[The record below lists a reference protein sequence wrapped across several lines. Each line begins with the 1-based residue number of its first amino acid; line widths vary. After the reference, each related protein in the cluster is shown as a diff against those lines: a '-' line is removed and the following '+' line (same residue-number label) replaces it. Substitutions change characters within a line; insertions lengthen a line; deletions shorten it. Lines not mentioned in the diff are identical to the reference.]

1 LRLTTTPC
9 AAWADDY
16 DQRPV
21 QTVNGI
27 LLLYDR
33 PLEPNAPTIMEH
45 VDAFARHS
53 SFDVWSV
60 NTGLGFPKT
69 LGALD
74 FSVVLLHYSLFG
86 IAPFKLD
93 EYFERYLD
101 RSKAYKVA
109 FFQDEYQ
116 FCRERF
122 DFLRRYD
129 VDCVYTL
136 LEPEWWPQ
144 VYGKHTS
151 VPKLVHNIP
160 GYVSEDLV
168 ALARRL
174 TKPDDERTVDVGYR
188 TRTLAPYVGRGG
200 LEKVDIAL
208 RFLEHARGTD
218 LRLDIGVDEGSRIY
232 GDAWFEFVANCR
244 AVLGVEAGVS
254 IFDVEGD
261 VRVEWERSG
270 NVPEELEDNIYY
282 RTVSPRHFEAA
293 ALRVCQVLYRGK
305 YSGALEPD
313 VHYIPLDKDFSN
325 FDHVVAKLRD
335 PEVRRAVTDNAYRDL
350 VASGRFSYEGFVKSF
365 DDELVAAGL
374 RPGEDEALAASVTR
388 GFERDL
394 GRRRA
399 AIRLRAATV
408 GRQFRG
414 RETVVRMIRPGLNRM
429 KSGYRRWRF
438 KRWSRTVT
446 PGRDV

>member
-1 LRLTTTPC
+1 M
-9 AAWADDY
+9 
-16 DQRPV
+16 
-21 QTVNGI
+21 QTANGI
-27 LLLYDR
+27 LLLYDH

-69 LGALD
+69 LGELD
-74 FSVVLLHYSLFG
+74 FSIVLLHYSLFG
-86 IAPFKLD
+86 IVPFKLD
-93 EYFERYLD
+93 EYFERYLH

-116 FCRERF
+116 FCGERF
-122 DFLRRYD
+122 ELLRRFD

-144 VYGKHTS
+144 VYGKHTN

-168 ALARRL
+168 ALAGRL

-200 LEKVDIAL
+200 LEKVDIAQ
-208 RFLEHARGTD
+208 RFLEHARGTG
-218 LRLDIGVDEGSRIY
+218 LSLDIGVDEGSRIY

-254 IFDVEGD
+254 IFDVEG
-261 VRVEWERSG
+261 VAQAEWERSG
-270 NVPEELEDNIYY
+270 KVPEELEDNIYY

-293 ALRVCQVLYRGK
+293 ALRVSQILYRGK
-305 YSGALEPD
+305 YSGALEPN
-313 VHYIPLDKDFSN
+313 VHYIPLEKDFSN
-325 FDHVVAKLRD
+325 FDEVVAKLRD
-335 PEVRRAVTDNAYRDL
+335 PVVRRTVTDNAYRDL
-350 VASGRFSYEGFVKSF
+350 IASGRYSYGGFVKSF

-374 RPGEDEALAASVTR
+374 VPGEDEALAASVTS
-388 GFERDL
+388 GLERDL
-394 GRRRA
+394 DRRQT

-408 GRQFRG
+408 SRQFPG
-414 RETVVRMIRPGLNRM
+414 REPAMRVIRPGLNTVKR
-429 KSGYRRWRF
+429 GYRRWRY
-438 KRWSRTVT
+438 KRWARAVT
-446 PGRDV
+446 SDRDG